1 MLLRGSGV
9 GVAVVGAGF
18 GEAAGLGC
26 GVGGRALG
34 DGEAS
39 AGAGVSGAGVAAGV
53 TVALGTGAGVVC
65 EGGGVRVQAKPITA
79 SETVRMSHGAIAESG
94 ARRRGFFLRD
104 TNVGFAPSRAHH
116 CFRRC
121 TRRTAD
127 VDRDR
132 IRENSLGAR
141 SAEPVARGAAPQSS
155 NGAVLRRRQR
165 ANAGGAARALDVGDC

>member
-1 MLLRGSGV
+1 M
-9 GVAVVGAGF
+9 GAGF

-26 GVGGRALG
+26 GVGGRALE

-104 TNVGFAPSRAHH
+104 TNVGFAPARAHH

-132 IRENSLGAR
+132 IAGKIR
-141 SAEPVARGAAPQSS
+141 RGAAM
-155 NGAVLRRRQR
+155 GGVHARLRRIA
-165 ANAGGAARALDVGDC
+165 ANAGGAARALDFGDC